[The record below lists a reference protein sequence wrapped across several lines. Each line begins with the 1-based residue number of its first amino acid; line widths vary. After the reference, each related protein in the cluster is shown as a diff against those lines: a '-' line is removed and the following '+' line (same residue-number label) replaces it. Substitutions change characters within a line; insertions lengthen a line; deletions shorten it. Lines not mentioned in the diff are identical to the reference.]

1 MGTVAWT
8 ANSLNLTKP
17 RRHLMA
23 TKLQDSLVRKIQEN
37 RELKDTIKDLH
48 TQAEK
53 DKAFLRE
60 VQDESNNLE
69 LALKKCILSK
79 AELNNKVEQ
88 LTDDLEKYT
97 ELYAR
102 ATLVVTALGEAVFFL
117 TKEKNH
123 G

>member
-1 MGTVAWT
+1 
-8 ANSLNLTKP
+8 
-17 RRHLMA
+17 MA

-79 AELNNKVEQ
+79 AELNDKVEQ
-88 LTDDLEKYT
+88 LQDDLNKYA
-97 ELYAR
+97 ELYHSTKIVAQ
-102 ATLVVTALGEAVFFL
+102 ALGEAVYFL
-117 TKEKNH
+117 TKEKQH

>member
-1 MGTVAWT
+1 
-8 ANSLNLTKP
+8 
-17 RRHLMA
+17 MA

-48 TQAEK
+48 AQSERDKEFYKGQLQEVK
-53 DKAFLRE
+53 DEA
-60 VQDESNNLE
+60 NNLE
-69 LALKKCILSK
+69 LALKKCIHSK

-102 ATLVVTALGEAVFFL
+102 ATLVVTALGEAVYFL
-117 TKEKNH
+117 TKESNH

>member
-1 MGTVAWT
+1 
-8 ANSLNLTKP
+8 
-17 RRHLMA
+17 MA

-53 DKAFLRE
+53 DKEFLRQ

-79 AELNNKVEQ
+79 AELNDRIEQ
-88 LTDDLEKYT
+88 LQDDLDRYV

-102 ATLVVTALGEAVFFL
+102 AKVVSQSLAEAVYYL
-117 TKEKNH
+117 TKEKTH

>member
-1 MGTVAWT
+1 MAY
-8 ANSLNLTKP
+8 NSTPKLPKKAP
-17 RRHLMA
+17 R
-23 TKLQDSLVRKIQEN
+23 LQDSLVRKIQEN

-53 DKAFLRE
+53 DKEFLRE
-60 VQDESNNLE
+60 IQDESNNLE

-102 ATLVVTALGEAVFFL
+102 ATLVVTALGEAVYFL
-117 TKEKNH
+117 TKESSRGK
-123 G
+123 

>member
-1 MGTVAWT
+1 
-8 ANSLNLTKP
+8 
-17 RRHLMA
+17 MA

-53 DKAFLRE
+53 DKEFLRQ

-69 LALKKCILSK
+69 LALKKCIHSK
-79 AELNNKVEQ
+79 AELNDQIEQ
-88 LTDDLEKYT
+88 LKDDLNKYA
-97 ELYAR
+97 ELYHSTKIVAQ
-102 ATLVVTALGEAVFFL
+102 ALGEAVYFL
-117 TKEKNH
+117 TKEKQH

>member
-1 MGTVAWT
+1 
-8 ANSLNLTKP
+8 
-17 RRHLMA
+17 MA

-53 DKAFLRE
+53 DKEFLRQ

-79 AELNNKVEQ
+79 AELNDQIEQ
-88 LTDDLEKYT
+88 LKDDLNKYA
-97 ELYAR
+97 ELYHSTKIVAQ
-102 ATLVVTALGEAVFFL
+102 ALGEAVYFL
-117 TKEKNH
+117 TKDKQH

>member
-1 MGTVAWT
+1 LPKKA
-8 ANSLNLTKP
+8 P
-17 RRHLMA
+17 R
-23 TKLQDSLVRKIQEN
+23 LQDSLVTKIQEI

-53 DKAFLRE
+53 DKEFLRE
-60 VQDESNNLE
+60 IQDESNNLE

-79 AELNNKVEQ
+79 AELNNKIEQ

-102 ATLVVTALGEAVFFL
+102 ATLVVTALGEAVYFL
-117 TKEKNH
+117 TEEKYD
-123 G
+123 GKR

>member
-1 MGTVAWT
+1 MAY
-8 ANSLNLTKP
+8 NSTPKLPKKAP
-17 RRHLMA
+17 R
-23 TKLQDSLVRKIQEN
+23 LQDSLVTKIQEI

-53 DKAFLRE
+53 DKEFLRE
-60 VQDESNNLE
+60 IQDESNNLE

-102 ATLVVTALGEAVFFL
+102 ATLVVTALGEAVYFL
-117 TKEKNH
+117 TKESQH
-123 G
+123 GK

>member
-1 MGTVAWT
+1 
-8 ANSLNLTKP
+8 
-17 RRHLMA
+17 MA

-79 AELNNKVEQ
+79 AELNDKVEQ
-88 LTDDLEKYT
+88 IQDDLEKYV
-97 ELYAR
+97 ELYASTKIV
-102 ATLVVTALGEAVFFL
+102 AQNLSEAIYFL
-117 TKEKNH
+117 TKDKQH

>member
-1 MGTVAWT
+1 
-8 ANSLNLTKP
+8 
-17 RRHLMA
+17 MA

-53 DKAFLRE
+53 DKEFLRQ

-79 AELNNKVEQ
+79 AELNNKIEQ
-88 LTDDLEKYT
+88 LTDDLDKYT

-102 ATLVVTALGEAVFFL
+102 ATLVVTALGEAVYFL
-117 TKEKNH
+117 TKESQH
-123 G
+123 GK

>member
-1 MGTVAWT
+1 
-8 ANSLNLTKP
+8 
-17 RRHLMA
+17 MA

-48 TQAEK
+48 AQAEK
-53 DKAFLRE
+53 DKQFLRE

-69 LALKKCILSK
+69 LALKKCIHSK

-88 LTDDLEKYT
+88 LTDDLDKYT

-102 ATLVVTALGEAVFFL
+102 ATLVVTALGEAVYFL
-117 TKEKNH
+117 TKEKTH

>member
-1 MGTVAWT
+1 MAY
-8 ANSLNLTKP
+8 NSTPKLPKKAP
-17 RRHLMA
+17 R
-23 TKLQDSLVRKIQEN
+23 LQDSLVTKIQEI

-53 DKAFLRE
+53 DKEFLRE
-60 VQDESNNLE
+60 IQDESNNLE

-88 LTDDLEKYT
+88 LTDDLDKYT

-117 TKEKNH
+117 TKESQH
-123 G
+123 GK

>member
-1 MGTVAWT
+1 MAY
-8 ANSLNLTKP
+8 NSTPKLP
-17 RRHLMA
+17 RKA
-23 TKLQDSLVRKIQEN
+23 PKLQDSLVTKIQEI

-48 TQAEK
+48 AQAEK
-53 DKAFLRE
+53 DKQFLRE

-79 AELNNKVEQ
+79 AELNNKIEQ

-102 ATLVVTALGEAVFFL
+102 ATLVVTALGEAVYFL
-117 TKEKNH
+117 TKESSRGK
-123 G
+123 

>member
-1 MGTVAWT
+1 
-8 ANSLNLTKP
+8 
-17 RRHLMA
+17 MA

-53 DKAFLRE
+53 DKEFLRE

-79 AELNNKVEQ
+79 AELNDQIEQ
-88 LTDDLEKYT
+88 LKDDLDKYT

-117 TKEKNH
+117 TKESQH
-123 G
+123 GKR

>member
-1 MGTVAWT
+1 
-8 ANSLNLTKP
+8 
-17 RRHLMA
+17 MA

-53 DKAFLRE
+53 DKEFLRE

-79 AELNNKVEQ
+79 AELNNKIEQ

-102 ATLVVTALGEAVFFL
+102 ATLVVTALGEAVYFL
-117 TKEKNH
+117 TKESQH
-123 G
+123 GK

>member
-1 MGTVAWT
+1 
-8 ANSLNLTKP
+8 
-17 RRHLMA
+17 MA
-23 TKLQDSLVRKIQEN
+23 TKLQDSLVRKLQEN

-69 LALKKCILSK
+69 LALKKCIHSK
-79 AELNNKVEQ
+79 AELNDQIEQ
-88 LTDDLEKYT
+88 LKDDLNKYA
-97 ELYAR
+97 ELYHSTKIVAQ
-102 ATLVVTALGEAVFFL
+102 ALGEAVYFL
-117 TKEKNH
+117 TKEKQH

>member
-1 MGTVAWT
+1 
-8 ANSLNLTKP
+8 
-17 RRHLMA
+17 MA

-53 DKAFLRE
+53 DKEFLRE
-60 VQDESNNLE
+60 MQDESNNLE

-79 AELNNKVEQ
+79 AELNDQIEQ
-88 LTDDLEKYT
+88 LKDDLNKYA
-97 ELYAR
+97 ELYHSTKIVAQ
-102 ATLVVTALGEAVFFL
+102 ALGEAVYFL
-117 TKEKNH
+117 TKEKQH

>member
-1 MGTVAWT
+1 
-8 ANSLNLTKP
+8 
-17 RRHLMA
+17 MA

-53 DKAFLRE
+53 DKQFLRE

-69 LALKKCILSK
+69 FALKSSIDANQKLRDDM
-79 AELNNKVEQ
+79 EQ
-88 LTDDLEKYT
+88 LRDDLDKYT

-102 ATLVVTALGEAVFFL
+102 ATLVVTNLGEAVFFL
-117 TKEKNH
+117 TKESYGKR
-123 G
+123 

>member
-1 MGTVAWT
+1 
-8 ANSLNLTKP
+8 
-17 RRHLMA
+17 MA
-23 TKLQDSLVRKIQEN
+23 TN
-37 RELKDTIKDLH
+37 RTPNQELKNTIKDLIK
-48 TQAEK
+48 QSEK
-53 DKAFLRE
+53 DKEFLRE

-79 AELNNKVEQ
+79 AELNNKIEQ

-117 TKEKNH
+117 TKEKTN

>member
-1 MGTVAWT
+1 
-8 ANSLNLTKP
+8 
-17 RRHLMA
+17 MA
-23 TKLQDSLVRKIQEN
+23 TKLQDSLVRKIQEI

-48 TQAEK
+48 TQADK
-53 DKAFLRE
+53 DKAFLRQ

-88 LTDDLEKYT
+88 LTDDLDKYT

-117 TKEKNH
+117 TKESGH
-123 G
+123 GK

>member
-1 MGTVAWT
+1 
-8 ANSLNLTKP
+8 
-17 RRHLMA
+17 MA

-53 DKAFLRE
+53 DKQFLRE

-102 ATLVVTALGEAVFFL
+102 ATLVVTALGEAVYFL
-117 TKEKNH
+117 TKESSRGK
-123 G
+123 

>member
-1 MGTVAWT
+1 
-8 ANSLNLTKP
+8 
-17 RRHLMA
+17 MA

-79 AELNNKVEQ
+79 AELNDKVEQ
-88 LTDDLEKYT
+88 LRDELDKYT
-97 ELYAR
+97 EMYAR

-117 TKEKNH
+117 TKEKTH

>member
-1 MGTVAWT
+1 
-8 ANSLNLTKP
+8 
-17 RRHLMA
+17 MA

-79 AELNNKVEQ
+79 AELNDQIEQ
-88 LTDDLEKYT
+88 LKDDLDKYT

-117 TKEKNH
+117 TKEKSN

>member
-1 MGTVAWT
+1 
-8 ANSLNLTKP
+8 
-17 RRHLMA
+17 MA

-37 RELKDTIKDLH
+37 RELKETIKDLH
-48 TQAEK
+48 AQAEK
-53 DKAFLRE
+53 DKQFLRQ

-79 AELNNKVEQ
+79 AELNNKIEQ

-102 ATLVVTALGEAVFFL
+102 ATLVVTALGEAVYFL
-117 TKEKNH
+117 TKESQH
-123 G
+123 GK

>member
-1 MGTVAWT
+1 
-8 ANSLNLTKP
+8 
-17 RRHLMA
+17 MA

-48 TQAEK
+48 TQADK
-53 DKAFLRE
+53 DKQFLRQ

-79 AELNNKVEQ
+79 AELNNKIEQ

-102 ATLVVTALGEAVFFL
+102 ATLVVTALGEAVYFL
-117 TKEKNH
+117 TKESQH
-123 G
+123 GKR

>member
-1 MGTVAWT
+1 MAY
-8 ANSLNLTKP
+8 NSRPLIKK
-17 RRHLMA
+17 A
-23 TKLQDSLVRKIQEN
+23 VELQDSLVNKTEEN
-37 RELKDTIKDLH
+37 KELKATIKDLH
-48 TQAEK
+48 AQAEK
-53 DKAFLRE
+53 DKQFLRE

-102 ATLVVTALGEAVFFL
+102 ATLVVTALGEAVYFL
-117 TKEKNH
+117 TKESQH
-123 G
+123 GK

>member
-1 MGTVAWT
+1 
-8 ANSLNLTKP
+8 
-17 RRHLMA
+17 MA
-23 TKLQDSLVRKIQEN
+23 TKLQDSLVRKIQEI

-53 DKAFLRE
+53 DKQFLRQ

-117 TKEKNH
+117 TKEKTH
-123 G
+123 GQ